1 MIIIQIITII
11 LKKIITIKYTSKCD
25 VDGKKSDKPGQLGD
39 PMDTSRPYI
48 SQYHSFG
55 QIYLNVAELLNN
67 FLSNFLRIRQQL
79 VVNDLFLGL
88 VPEAAV
94 LLLHDF
100 SVQTSRLGLKDTHSY
115 SLRQVTE
122 AH

>member
-1 MIIIQIITII
+1 MT
-11 LKKIITIKYTSKCD
+11 TSKCD
-25 VDGKKSDKPGQLGD
+25 VDGKKFDKPGQLGD

-55 QIYLNVAELLNN
+55 QIYLYVTELFNN
-67 FLSNFLRIRQQL
+67 FLSNFLRIGQQL

-100 SVQTSRLGLKDTHSY
+100 LVQMSCLDLKDTHS
-115 SLRQVTE
+115 
-122 AH
+122 